1 MNPSGTI
8 VVGVDGSPES
18 GAAIE
23 FAMREAMRRG
33 AWLRVVAAAQLPEYW
48 TIAYGTADL
57 PSPEE
62 VITDTKRI
70 ARKTLD
76 EVVNAHPELA
86 AAEFNLEAIA
96 GPPGPVLVEAS
107 EGADLLVLGHRGR
120 GALRSALLGSV
131 GLHCVLHATCP
142 VTIVRAAKAAEQV
155 PTVEA
160 ALAASPA

>member
-23 FAMREAMRRG
+23 FAMREALRRK

-57 PSPEE
+57 PSPDE
-62 VITDTKRI
+62 VIADTKRI
-70 ARKTLD
+70 ARQTLD
-76 EVVNAHPELA
+76 EVVTAHPELA
-86 AAEFNLEAIA
+86 AAEFDVEAIA
-96 GPPGPVLVEAS
+96 GPPGPVLVDAS

-142 VTIVRAAKAAEQV
+142 VTVVRPAAATARTPAAAQ
-155 PTVEA
+155 A
-160 ALAASPA
+160 

>member
-1 MNPSGTI
+1 MNPIGTV

-23 FAMREAMRRG
+23 FAMQEAVRRR

-62 VITDTKRI
+62 VIADTKRV
-70 ARKTLD
+70 ARQTLD
-76 EVVNAHPELA
+76 AVVTAHPELA
-86 AAEFNLEAIA
+86 AVEFDVEAVA
-96 GPPGPVLVEAS
+96 GSPGPVLVEAS

-120 GALRSALLGSV
+120 GAVRSALLGSV

-142 VTIVRAAKAAEQV
+142 VTVVRPAAVSA
-155 PTVEA
+155 PP
-160 ALAASPA
+160 ALAAQA

>member
-1 MNPSGTI
+1 MNPTGTI

-23 FAMREAMRRG
+23 FAMREATRRQ
-33 AWLRVVAAAQLPEYW
+33 AWVRVIAAAQLPEYW

-62 VITDTKRI
+62 VIADTKRM
-70 ARKTLD
+70 ARQTLD

-86 AAEFNLEAIA
+86 TVEFDIEAIA
-96 GPPGPVLVEAS
+96 GPPGPVLVDVS
-107 EGADLLVLGHRGR
+107 EDADMLVLGHRGR
-120 GALRSALLGSV
+120 GAVRSALLGSV

-142 VTIVRAAKAAEQV
+142 VTIVRPPALDEATPAAAQA
-155 PTVEA
+155 
-160 ALAASPA
+160 

>member
-1 MNPSGTI
+1 MRSRRPRGAEMNPSGTI

-23 FAMREAMRRG
+23 FAMREATRRQ
-33 AWLRVVAAAQLPEYW
+33 AWVRVIAAAQLPEYW

-62 VITDTKRI
+62 VIADTKRM
-70 ARKTLD
+70 ARQTLD

-86 AAEFNLEAIA
+86 TVEFDIEAIA
-96 GPPGPVLVEAS
+96 GPPGPVLVDVS
-107 EGADLLVLGHRGR
+107 EDADMLVLGHRGR
-120 GALRSALLGSV
+120 GAVRSALLGSV

-142 VTIVRAAKAAEQV
+142 VTIVR
-155 PTVEA
+155 P
-160 ALAASPA
+160 PA

>member
-23 FAMREAMRRG
+23 FAMREATRRQ
-33 AWLRVVAAAQLPEYW
+33 AWVRVIAAAQLPEYW

-62 VITDTKRI
+62 VIADTKRM
-70 ARKTLD
+70 ARQTLD

-86 AAEFNLEAIA
+86 TVEFDIEAIA
-96 GPPGPVLVEAS
+96 GPPGPVLVDVS
-107 EGADLLVLGHRGR
+107 EDADMLVLGHRGR
-120 GALRSALLGSV
+120 GAVRSALLGSV

-142 VTIVRAAKAAEQV
+142 VTIVRPPALDEATPAAAQA
-155 PTVEA
+155 
-160 ALAASPA
+160 

>member
-48 TIAYGTADL
+48 TIAYGTVDL

-62 VITDTKRI
+62 VIADTKRI
-70 ARKTLD
+70 ARETLD

-96 GPPGPVLVEAS
+96 GRPGPVLVEAS

-142 VTIVRAAKAAEQV
+142 VTVVRSTAVTAPTPAAAQA
-155 PTVEA
+155 
-160 ALAASPA
+160 